1 MLKLKQKN
9 KMNKKNLDK
18 DQLRNKQY
26 KVKNQLK
33 IFQVINKQ
41 KKKMKKKVRKK
52 FKLNAL
58 CVNHGKVLV
67 GYVQSKKFK
76 VKF

>member
-1 MLKLKQKN
+1 MFKLKQKN

-18 DQLRNKQY
+18 GQLRNKPN
-26 KVKNQLK
+26 KVEDQLK
-33 IFQVINKQ
+33 IFQVTNKQ

-67 GYVQSKKFK
+67 EYVQSKKFK